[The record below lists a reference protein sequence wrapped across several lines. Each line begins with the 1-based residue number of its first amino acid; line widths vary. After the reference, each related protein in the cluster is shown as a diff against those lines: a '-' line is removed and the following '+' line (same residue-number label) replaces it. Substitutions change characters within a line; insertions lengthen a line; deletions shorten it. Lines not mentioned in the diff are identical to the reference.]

1 MNAVDFEYAIRKD
14 VRNNPIVR
22 EVDRDRIREMWG
34 WVAVGAL
41 FVVVLLFSALQH
53 FKLIRYGYDIERMHA
68 AQTHE
73 ERLNR
78 QLRLELETLRSPD
91 RIAHIATDQLHLVAP
106 APGSAI
112 VIQRVTSAAPPAKG
126 LVASR

>member
-1 MNAVDFEYAIRKD
+1 MNGVDFEYAIRKD

-22 EVDRDRIREMWG
+22 EVDRARMREMWS
-34 WVAVGAL
+34 WVAVGGL
-41 FVVVLLFSALQH
+41 LVVVLLFSALQH

-68 AQTHE
+68 VQAQE

-91 RIAHIATDQLHLVAP
+91 RIAQIAADQLHLVSP
-106 APGSAI
+106 APGTAV
-112 VIQRVTSAAPPAKG
+112 VIQRVTSTAPPAKG